1 MNVNSLLSKKGENAM
16 LNRIQQLCL
25 ENKTTITKL
34 ERECGLANATIRRWG
49 TASPSAD
56 NLAKVADHFGVSV
69 DYLLGRGV
77 YSLSASAQQY
87 AKQFDALPDDK
98 KQLAMAYMG
107 VVQAQ

>member
-1 MNVNSLLSKKGENAM
+1 MFEK
-16 LNRIQQLCL
+16 IQQLCT
-25 ENKTTITKL
+25 EYKTSISKV
-34 ERECGLANATIRRWG
+34 ERACGLANATIRRWE

-56 NLAKVADHFGVSV
+56 NLAKVADYFDVSV
-69 DYLLGRGV
+69 DYLLGRGI
-77 YSLSASAQQY
+77 YSLSVAAQQY